1 MSMRIDYAAK
11 RANWVKR
18 LKEKTK
24 SIKPCCVCAAKGSAL
39 RRQGPSVR
47 WISKRRPAVGCCFMH
62 TCALAPN
69 QTRPLAAPLPVQSPP
84 KSLGFHAIRSF
95 FPRVFGV
102 TKPLLFLL
110 FIDPTPTIIQCS
122 CLAHTGLQLFQP
134 PHTLRTHIQRLFPR
148 KPTPQN
154 PRQSRESW
162 RGGSGSSVRSTR
174 AGRRRRQR

>member
-1 MSMRIDYAAK
+1 MMGVVCAFMSMRIDYAGK

-95 FPRVFGV
+95 FPRVFGES
-102 TKPLLFLL
+102 KPLLSLL
-110 FIDPTPTIIQCS
+110 SDRSHHHNHHPLLLLGPHGTSTLPATAHTPHTHPTPLPPQT
-122 CLAHTGLQLFQP
+122 HTP
-134 PHTLRTHIQRLFPR
+134 
-148 KPTPQN
+148 KP
-154 PRQSRESW
+154 
-162 RGGSGSSVRSTR
+162 
-174 AGRRRRQR
+174 